1 MKTIII
7 VGSGGIGRACGLI
20 LSSHFKEDRMKLVMA
35 DIDQDQCMESL
46 SWIKRGLGND
56 NTQIEVML
64 IDDESLKN
72 WNPSGDIL
80 LDCSPGANCLAV
92 AEVAVRNQMH
102 YANLTENVPET
113 KKIIKLVK
121 GNPKGFVL
129 QTGVAPGFINVYTKK
144 LVHSFEKNHP
154 DIPIEKVKMRVGAL
168 SICASSPSYYA
179 FTWSPAGVSTEYLN
193 DAEVLKVGK
202 VQFIKP
208 LSDREELYIE
218 GELFEADLTSGGS
231 SDLPDYYQH
240 RIKNLEYKSL
250 RYPGHFSWIE
260 QLKKKLG
267 KNLNAEALKMEM
279 LNEIPFQES
288 DRVVMYASV
297 AGRNKLGYWIEN
309 NKCLE
314 VRPQKYNS
322 VMMSAIQRTTASAL
336 AQSAELLMQG
346 NMQGPIL
353 QSGIPTDEFLTGNFV
368 EEHYGTFFND
378 FKQ

>member
-129 QTGVAPGFINVYTKK
+129 
-144 LVHSFEKNHP
+144 
-154 DIPIEKVKMRVGAL
+154 
-168 SICASSPSYYA
+168 
-179 FTWSPAGVSTEYLN
+179 
-193 DAEVLKVGK
+193 
-202 VQFIKP
+202 
-208 LSDREELYIE
+208 
-218 GELFEADLTSGGS
+218 
-231 SDLPDYYQH
+231 
-240 RIKNLEYKSL
+240 
-250 RYPGHFSWIE
+250 
-260 QLKKKLG
+260 
-267 KNLNAEALKMEM
+267 
-279 LNEIPFQES
+279 
-288 DRVVMYASV
+288 
-297 AGRNKLGYWIEN
+297 
-309 NKCLE
+309 
-314 VRPQKYNS
+314 
-322 VMMSAIQRTTASAL
+322 
-336 AQSAELLMQG
+336 
-346 NMQGPIL
+346 
-353 QSGIPTDEFLTGNFV
+353 
-368 EEHYGTFFND
+368 
-378 FKQ
+378 